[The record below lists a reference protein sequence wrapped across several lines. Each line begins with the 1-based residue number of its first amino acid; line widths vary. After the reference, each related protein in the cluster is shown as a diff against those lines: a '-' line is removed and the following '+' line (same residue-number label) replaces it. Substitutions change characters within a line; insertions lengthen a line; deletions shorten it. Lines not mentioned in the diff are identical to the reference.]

1 MRTCTGMSDARNGEA
16 SAAITVHNFSERILE
31 QVIHFHVMK
40 LSGGFFLWVGS
51 SPVLSNLAVSMG
63 SRYVR
68 TRVTRSKGFCF
79 FSFIA
84 SSYLYA
90 TRLNH
95 GLLIC
100 YTLFRGT
107 TLLIDVLTILRAC
120 RTGCFCPKAADV
132 IHHFTPR
139 VNIRRDQSINQL
151 PHNVNNHC
159 TVVIN

>member
-68 TRVTRSKGFCF
+68 TRVTLHVQRGFA
-79 FSFIA
+79 SF
-84 SSYLYA
+84 
-90 TRLNH
+90 
-95 GLLIC
+95 LLLPLHTC
-100 YTLFRGT
+100 TL
-107 TLLIDVLTILRAC
+107 
-120 RTGCFCPKAADV
+120 
-132 IHHFTPR
+132 R
-139 VNIRRDQSINQL
+139 V
-151 PHNVNNHC
+151 
-159 TVVIN
+159 